1 MPHYLTPHGEPGCAV
16 RRERRRVGTSSP
28 FPYVSAAL
36 SGRTTIEI
44 NPADTPLS
52 NVVGVRVQASAGA
65 ALREIYGRLGVH
77 CGVSMAQVEQA

>member
-1 MPHYLTPHGEPGCAV
+1 MRYDVSVVVWAPRARSRV
-16 RRERRRVGTSSP
+16 RG
-28 FPYVSAAL
+28 VSAAL

-77 CGVSMAQVEQA
+77 CGVSMASTK

>member
-1 MPHYLTPHGEPGCAV
+1 MRYDVSVVVWAPRARSRTCG
-16 RRERRRVGTSSP
+16 
-28 FPYVSAAL
+28 VSAAL

-77 CGVSMAQVEQA
+77 CGVSMASRASMKQASKPQ